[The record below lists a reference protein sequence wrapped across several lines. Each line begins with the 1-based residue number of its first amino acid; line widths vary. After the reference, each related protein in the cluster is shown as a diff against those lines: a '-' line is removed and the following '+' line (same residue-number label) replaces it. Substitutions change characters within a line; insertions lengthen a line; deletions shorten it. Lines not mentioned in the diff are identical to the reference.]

1 MDRLRRHPICVMTCL
16 GLAASLWGVLAA
28 ALTSPARAANK
39 RFDHRGRYD
48 VALVPPI
55 TAVSGAAVAIP
66 PLALA
71 QRHSPGPHPH
81 PEGAVSDAL
90 IFDGGSSIG
99 LPQSE
104 KDPTWS
110 PNPGKGGSLFR
121 RLRS

>member
-55 TAVSGAAVAIP
+55 TAVSGAARRSR
-66 PLALA
+66 LS
-71 QRHSPGPHPH
+71 HSPNVTRQGRTRTPKEP
-81 PEGAVSDAL
+81 
-90 IFDGGSSIG
+90 
-99 LPQSE
+99 
-104 KDPTWS
+104 
-110 PNPGKGGSLFR
+110 SLT
-121 RLRS
+121 L